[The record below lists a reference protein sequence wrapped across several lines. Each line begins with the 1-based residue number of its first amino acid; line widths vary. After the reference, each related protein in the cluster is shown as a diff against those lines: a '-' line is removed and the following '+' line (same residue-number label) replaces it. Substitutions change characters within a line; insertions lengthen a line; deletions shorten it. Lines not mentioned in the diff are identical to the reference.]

1 MPARAKSTNTGVS
14 VAKVKPVLDLVRGM
28 YVEDAL
34 DMLSLMPS
42 PVAARVAKVL
52 KSASANAESELLGS
66 TADLRIVETF
76 ANEATTL
83 KRFRARAKGRVAR
96 IKKRSCDI
104 TVVID
109 EVTPNGQ

>member
-1 MPARAKSTNTGVS
+1 M
-14 VAKVKPVLDLVRGM
+14 LDLVRGM

-34 DMLSLMPS
+34 DMLSVMPS
-42 PVAARVAKVL
+42 PVAARVAKVV
-52 KSASANAESELLGS
+52 KSASANAETELLGS
-66 TADLRIVETF
+66 MSDLRIVETF

-83 KRFRARAKGRVAR
+83 KRFRARARGRVAR

-109 EVTPNGQ
+109 EVTSNGQ